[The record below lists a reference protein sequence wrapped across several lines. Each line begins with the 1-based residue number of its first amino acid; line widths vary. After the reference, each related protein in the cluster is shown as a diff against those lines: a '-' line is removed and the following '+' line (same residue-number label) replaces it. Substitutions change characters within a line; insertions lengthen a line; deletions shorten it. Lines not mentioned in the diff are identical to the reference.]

1 LFIATARGGFMSS
14 STLSTEQQISS
25 IWDLGGLTWR
35 ELARR
40 VWGGIN
46 QNDLINRGYEL
57 AYNFLLAVFPLLLF
71 LVAILGWFASESSRL
86 RTDLF
91 YYFEQALPPAAY
103 QLVVNTL
110 NEITR
115 NAGGG
120 KVTFG
125 LLLALVTGSG
135 GMTQLMST
143 LNAAYEVREGRS
155 WIRVH
160 LISLGLT
167 IAMSMLIIA
176 ALLLIFAGGWFVG
189 LIGQTLG
196 LNAALLIAGRV
207 LQWSLALGFVVLAFA
222 LIYYF
227 APDVEEQH
235 WYWITP
241 GSVVGVVLW
250 TVASAALRGYLHFF
264 NSYSKTYG
272 SLGAVMILMLWF
284 YITGLAFLI
293 GGQINSTIE
302 HAAAEH
308 GHEAKATGK
317 KAA

>member
-1 LFIATARGGFMSS
+1 MSS

-25 IWDLGGLTWR
+25 IWELGGLTWR

-40 VWGGIN
+40 VFGGID
-46 QNDLINRGYEL
+46 QNDLPNRGYEL

-71 LVAILGWFASESSRL
+71 LIAMLGWFASEGSRL
-86 RTDLF
+86 RMDLF

-103 QLVVNTL
+103 RLVVNTL

-120 KVTFG
+120 KVTVG
-125 LLLALVTGSG
+125 LLLALVTGTG
-135 GMTQLMST
+135 GMTLMST

-155 WIRVH
+155 WLRVH

-189 LIGQTLG
+189 FIGQTLG
-196 LNAALLIAGRV
+196 LNEAFLVAGRV
-207 LQWSLALGFVVLAFA
+207 LQWTLALGFVVLAFA
-222 LIYYF
+222 VIYYS
-227 APDVEEQH
+227 APDLEEQH

-250 TVASAALRGYLHFF
+250 MVASAALRGYLHFF
-264 NSYSKTYG
+264 NTYSKTYG
-272 SLGAVMILMLWF
+272 SLGAVMILMLCF
-284 YITGLAFLI
+284 YITGLAFLV

-308 GHEAKATGK
+308 GHPEAKAVGR